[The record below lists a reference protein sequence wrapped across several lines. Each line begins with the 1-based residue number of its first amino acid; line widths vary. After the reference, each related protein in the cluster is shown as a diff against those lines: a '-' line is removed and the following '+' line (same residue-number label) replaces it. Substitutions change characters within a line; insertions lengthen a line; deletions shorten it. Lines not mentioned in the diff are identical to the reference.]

1 MAMVFL
7 SLLAY
12 ALCPRERQFAA
23 DTPEFVVMF
32 SAYSP
37 FAGRRVARDDDAGV
51 LGEFK
56 PLAVTE
62 ADEFDALIATNLPPT
77 ETTGEHKVACS
88 PLKFYQYIIY
98 YNIY

>member
-1 MAMVFL
+1 MDGIHSHTSRAGKVKGGSGMPPGHR
-7 SLLAY
+7 LANGQ
-12 ALCPRERQFAA
+12 AGES
-23 DTPEFVVMF
+23 DG
-32 SAYSP
+32 SSP
-37 FAGRRVARDDDAGV
+37 VPGENCAGV

-77 ETTGEHKVACS
+77 ETTGEHKVACP

-98 YNIY
+98 